1 MAEWLRRQPAKLMGF
16 ARVGSNPTVVVIF
29 WQTYNCEGYR
39 RGCSSLGRAVGSQ
52 SAGTGIETL
61 LLHHFSTDPYHHV
74 ASANGVSVTL
84 KLPKL

>member
-1 MAEWLRRQPAKLMGF
+1 MLIR
-16 ARVGSNPTVVVIF
+16 S
-29 WQTYNCEGYR
+29 

-61 LLHHFSTDPYHHV
+61 LLHAYFCASHQ